1 MKTVDEIKEFFEKDK
16 FAKNCNIEIVRATDG
31 EAECVMAVT
40 DVHKNAVGGVQ
51 GGAIFTLADYTFAIA
66 SNFNCDACVSVS
78 ASISYMRVA
87 KTNELTAIAQ
97 RVGESRNMAFYEVKV
112 SDGVGVIAVAKFD
125 GYKIQAKKQ

>member
-1 MKTVDEIKEFFEKDK
+1 MKTLDEIKEFFKKDK
-16 FAKNCNIEIVRATDG
+16 FAQNCNIEIVRATDG
-31 EAECVMAVT
+31 EAVCVMPVT
-40 DVHKNAVGGVQ
+40 DDHKNAVGGVQ

-87 KTNELTAIAQ
+87 KTDVLTAVAV
-97 RVGESRNMAFYEVKV
+97 RVGESRNMSFYEVKV
-112 SDGVGVIAVAKFD
+112 SDGLGEIAYVKID